1 VTELV
6 PLIHERLKIIDR
18 SQLAEMLSYF
28 FEDEIWLDTAEVM
41 QKGMTEISTASAL
54 ESAAAALESAEPFE
68 AESLEQRFR
77 ALCEE
82 LELKPRQL
90 FGALRVSLTA
100 RRIAPPLFD
109 TIVAIGRDKSINR
122 IRRAAALL
130 SDSSARTS

>member
-1 VTELV
+1 
-6 PLIHERLKIIDR
+6 
-18 SQLAEMLSYF
+18 MLSYF

-100 RRIAPPLFD
+100 RRVAPPLFD

-122 IRRAAALL
+122 IRRAAARL